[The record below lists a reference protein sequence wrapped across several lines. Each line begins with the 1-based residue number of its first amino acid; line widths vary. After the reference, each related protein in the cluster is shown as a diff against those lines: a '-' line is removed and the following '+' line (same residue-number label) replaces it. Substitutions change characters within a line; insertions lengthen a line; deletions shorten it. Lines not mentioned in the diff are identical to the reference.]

1 MISDK
6 DIEKMKAVFA
16 TSEDH
21 VNLEKKM
28 DRVSEVLNE
37 NTELLKKLPTREEF
51 PELLKQT
58 LEWVTL
64 KTEHDRMKKII
75 HEHLHVDV

>member
-21 VNLEKKM
+21 VHIEKNV
-28 DRVSEVLNE
+28 DRISEVLNE
-37 NTELLKKLPTREEF
+37 NTELLKKLPTRDEF

-64 KTEHDRMKKII
+64 KTEHERMKKIL
-75 HEHLHVDV
+75 HEKLQVDI

>member
-21 VNLEKKM
+21 VHIEKKV
-28 DRVSEVLNE
+28 DRISEVLNE
-37 NTELLKKLPTREEF
+37 NTELLKKLPTRDEF

-64 KTEHDRMKKII
+64 KTEHERMKKII
-75 HEHLHVDV
+75 HEKLQVDI